1 MSVSSRRR
9 SSRHISLTGA
19 LLTPP
24 ARPSRLAL
32 PATAAAIA
40 ASAARQRRFT
50 ALQTPSPLIRQ
61 VSGLQLDWD
70 LRFEVFFH
78 LPGRTELQRLA
89 VHRSQS
95 LVAMQAAVQREFGVP
110 FEQQRLYFQGEQ
122 LEGDDELCDYGLKDQ
137 SVLVVRVA
145 PRFRRIGD
153 VFSTV
158 RTVRFPSPTSRPED
172 FQLVEIAAGLPPL
185 RVVFQRIAYAIAY
198 LTTLDRMQAQR
209 THRRVWRQHVAFWDE
224 PPAPPPFSTPPSGH
238 QFSDWSPRH
247 RRSPMQ
253 QQLLR
258 PAEEELSSS
267 FVLQVYSAERVASTL
282 ALAHA
287 HGVQQRLQKPPASR
301 TGEDLRHLTRWL
313 GNLKYFAD
321 ARLPATVFQELART
335 SSYVR
340 VRSGDFVFRQGDVG
354 DCFYV
359 LITGC
364 VSLAAYGTGFF
375 CTLTPGTCFGEISL
389 IEAQG
394 VRTAS
399 ASVTFA
405 TPSAELAVVSGDLYR
420 HAIKPYK
427 QVVLRATEKA
437 ILSIPQLHALPSHA
451 ITHLAYAAKPLT
463 AQAGKHIVC
472 RGDEISVLVLL
483 VRGAVKVSKPPLHGH
498 PVVTV
503 VNAPAVFGQEGA
515 LATTVLPAPWELV
528 ALDTCTLLCV
538 RKDTIVSFL
547 SPFQGV
553 IRALMSEHHE
563 RIRDFHRRFS
573 IGKVFGD
580 SHRIGR
586 QSMDRGEQSTP
597 RSMSLHLAKAPPGF
611 LEASVTSAKT
621 RNKSI
626 VFPHILLRD
635 EDTAVECKPGALRW
649 EEPFRP
655 VTTTATG
662 RSVDSRGKPPRVSE
676 STLRSRPNTHAGTRT
691 SPSCTELEAQFLS
704 HTLPF
709 SRILGLQDQLRYVPF
724 EQPSQQASR
733 HLRLHQDTGE
743 SANDKQSEAR
753 TVALLDG
760 LRRIPVE
767 DVRLLPV
774 SSPVCDVRSP
784 RYRFVAVPSPH
795 SPRAHEIMNNVS

>member
-1 MSVSSRRR
+1 M
-9 SSRHISLTGA
+9 
-19 LLTPP
+19 PP
-24 ARPSRLAL
+24 ARPPRLAL

-40 ASAARQRRFT
+40 ASAARQRKFAT
-50 ALQTPSPLIRQ
+50 LQTPSPLIRT
-61 VSGLQLDWD
+61 VSGLRLDRD

-110 FEQQRLYFQGEQ
+110 FEQQRLFFQGEQ

-137 SVLVVRVA
+137 SVLVMRVA

-158 RTVRFPSPTSRPED
+158 RTVRFLSPTSRPED
-172 FQLVEIAAGLPPL
+172 FQLVEITAGLPPL
-185 RVVFQRIAYAIAY
+185 RVVFQRIAYAIVY

-224 PPAPPPFSTPPSGH
+224 PPAPSPSPFSTSLVDHP
-238 QFSDWSPRH
+238 FSNWSPRH
-247 RRSPMQ
+247 RHLPTQQQ

-258 PAEEELSSS
+258 PAEEKTSSS

-282 ALAHA
+282 ALAQA
-287 HGVQQRLQKPPASR
+287 HEVQQRLQKPPASR

-313 GNLKYFAD
+313 SSLKYFAD
-321 ARLPATVFQELART
+321 ARLPATVFQELAHT

-437 ILSIPQLHALPSHA
+437 ILSIPQLHALPSHV

-498 PVVTV
+498 PIVTA

-515 LATTVLPAPWELV
+515 LATPVLPAPWELV

-538 RKDTIVSFL
+538 RNDTVMSFL
-547 SPFQGV
+547 SPFQSV
-553 IRALMSEHHE
+553 MRALMSEHHE
-563 RIRDFHRRFS
+563 RVRDFRHRFS
-573 IGKVFGD
+573 VGKVFGD
-580 SHRIGR
+580 PYRIGR
-586 QSMDRGEQSTP
+586 TDRSGQSTP
-597 RSMSLHLAKAPPGF
+597 RSLSLHLAKAPPAF

-635 EDTAVECKPGALRW
+635 EDTAAECKPGAVQR
-649 EEPFRP
+649 EELSRP
-655 VTTTATG
+655 ATTIATG
-662 RSVDSRGKPPRVSE
+662 RSVDSRGKSPDVSE
-676 STLRSRPNTHAGTRT
+676 ATLRSRPNTHAGTRA

-704 HTLPF
+704 RSLPF

-724 EQPSQQASR
+724 EQPSQQASQ
-733 HLRLHQDTGE
+733 HLHPHRDSGE
-743 SANDKQSEAR
+743 SANEKQSEAR
-753 TVALLDG
+753 TAALLDG

-774 SSPVCDVRSP
+774 SSPVCDARSP
-784 RYRFVAVPSPH
+784 RYRFVAVPSPQ
-795 SPRAHEIMNNVS
+795 SPRAHKIMNNVS